1 MPSRNRYRSASKFTN
16 QSTRTASG
24 ARTAWRFTE
33 KAAVGLARWATT
45 DHTGSAKFLASHA
58 ANGVY
63 RHHAHDLGYV
73 RDRDPGSL
81 RCWLSHVPAD
91 CLRDSLAAVPLTS
104 SQVVD

>member
-45 DHTGSAKFLASHA
+45 DHTGSAKFLASLPPMGFIDTMHMILVTFVT
-58 ANGVY
+58 GI
-63 RHHAHDLGYV
+63 LGACVAGFLMFLLIAYGI
-73 RDRDPGSL
+73 P
-81 RCWLSHVPAD
+81 WL
-91 CLRDSLAAVPLTS
+91 LFL
-104 SQVVD
+104 